1 MCYALLYHCE
11 KTKII
16 TIKKLDFKTN
26 ANVKGNLT
34 NEKELNIEKPKII
47 HQNTENLKT
56 TKDVI
61 ENAATENQLN
71 IQYLKIY
78 QQNNISS
85 TDIPTNLK
93 HTSSGKAAIIKYVDR
108 ITLKNE
114 SFTVENMN
122 LKNYSS
128 IENLKMFNN
137 KISKNNTIR
146 STTNKVVDTTSRN
159 KIIQVQSN
167 MDNRSNKE
175 TTMLDKA
182 TDVTPRNVNKDVLQD
197 IKNIEDIILKSK
209 EVTLKKIPADTIS
222 TIESLLND
230 IKTILKRKE
239 ANRKGFDSFN
249 GYVPISEE
257 IEVPEYIPQEP
268 TRKIFRDGLNLI
280 WRNV

>member
-11 KTKII
+11 ESEII
-16 TIKKLDFKTN
+16 TIKKLDIKTN
-26 ANVKGNLT
+26 ANVKGNVT
-34 NEKELNIEKPKII
+34 NEKELNIKKPKII
-47 HQNTENLKT
+47 HQNTKNLKT

-61 ENAATENQLN
+61 ENAATDNQLN
-71 IQYLKIY
+71 IQYIY

-93 HTSSGKAAIIKYVDR
+93 HTSSGKTAIIKDVDR

-114 SFTVENMN
+114 TYTVENMN
-122 LKNYSS
+122 SKNYSS
-128 IENLKMFNN
+128 IENLKVFNN
-137 KISKNNTIR
+137 KVSTNNTIR
-146 STTNKVVDTTSRN
+146 STTNNVVDTTSRN

-167 MDNRSNKE
+167 IDNRSNKE
-175 TTMLDKA
+175 TTMLEKA

-197 IKNIEDIILKSK
+197 LKNIEDKKLKSK
-209 EVTLKKIPADTIS
+209 EVKLKEIPADTIS

-239 ANRKGFDSFN
+239 ANRKGLDSFK